1 MGWSDGGIT
10 ALMVAARYPEIVQRL
25 VVWGAAAFVLAEE
38 IPVYEK
44 IRNIDS
50 WSPKMLK
57 AFLKVY
63 KEDYLRRE
71 FSNWVDA
78 YTKYL
83 TERKGWLQNS
93 TRFV

>member
-10 ALMVAARYPEIVQRL
+10 ALMIAARYPEIVRKL
-25 VVWGAAAFVLAEE
+25 VVWGAAAFVLEE
-38 IPVYEK
+38 ETHVHEK

-50 WSPKMLK
+50 WSSGMRKTL
-57 AFLKVY
+57 LTVY
-63 KEDYLRRE
+63 KEDYLRTE

-78 YTKYL
+78 YRKYL

-93 TRFV
+93 TGFM